1 MFSECRE
8 GFGRSFLSFLG
19 SEVPRCIFVRLA
31 SKATT
36 TVTQASALP
45 LGSKQERK
53 PFSIDTYPILTGFS
67 HLSLL
72 RGAREK
78 KTLMGTATF
87 PFTSTDNLE
96 QGVSTSL
103 KYFQ

>member
-53 PFSIDTYPILTGFS
+53 PFSIDTYPIHT
-67 HLSLL
+67 
-72 RGAREK
+72 AV
-78 KTLMGTATF
+78 KT
-87 PFTSTDNLE
+87 
-96 QGVSTSL
+96 
-103 KYFQ
+103 KYSRINSVFALIALIELVRQVL

>member
-31 SKATT
+31 SKAST

-87 PFTSTDNLE
+87 PFTSTDNL
-96 QGVSTSL
+96 V
-103 KYFQ
+103 